1 MLVSFADGSCE
12 LHKQTLTLCSSTNQS
27 QPTSNLSEYLV
38 FEKIFCRE
46 GYASILQGHLT
57 YLAPELMRTLIRNG
71 STLSP
76 RERNTEGTNVY
87 AFRWGCYSVSWFFFG
102 REGWGGGAVLT
113 IKQID
118 GSDLKER
125 RVGFFKKSYYS
136 PTRLFISWKL
146 LRLLS
151 CLFTRLASL
160 GSAIQF

>member
-1 MLVSFADGSCE
+1 MQGGVRKYITRPPDLPCSRADAHTHKKWQYTVAEGEEYRRDKRVCVQVRLLLSVMICFGSGG
-12 LHKQTLTLCSSTNQS
+12 
-27 QPTSNLSEYLV
+27 V
-38 FEKIFCRE
+38 
-46 GYASILQGHLT
+46 
-57 YLAPELMRTLIRNG
+57 
-71 STLSP
+71 
-76 RERNTEGTNVY
+76 
-87 AFRWGCYSVSWFFFG
+87 
-102 REGWGGGAVLT
+102 GWGGGAVLT

-136 PTRLFISWKL
+136 PKRLLISWKL

>member
-1 MLVSFADGSCE
+1 MQGGVRKYITRPPDLPCSRADAHA
-12 LHKQTLTLCSSTNQS
+12 HKKWQYTVAEGEEYRRDKRVCVQVRLL
-27 QPTSNLSEYLV
+27 LSV
-38 FEKIFCRE
+38 MI
-46 GYASILQGHLT
+46 
-57 YLAPELMRTLIRNG
+57 
-71 STLSP
+71 
-76 RERNTEGTNVY
+76 
-87 AFRWGCYSVSWFFFG
+87 FFG

-136 PTRLFISWKL
+136 PKRLLISWKL

>member
-1 MLVSFADGSCE
+1 MQGGVRKYITRPPDLPCSRADAHA
-12 LHKQTLTLCSSTNQS
+12 HKKWQYTVAEGEEYRRDKRVCVQVRLL
-27 QPTSNLSEYLV
+27 LSV
-38 FEKIFCRE
+38 MIFFWS
-46 GYASILQGHLT
+46 GGVAG
-57 YLAPELMRTLIRNG
+57 G
-71 STLSP
+71 
-76 RERNTEGTNVY
+76 
-87 AFRWGCYSVSWFFFG
+87 
-102 REGWGGGAVLT
+102 GGGAVRK

-136 PTRLFISWKL
+136 LKRLLISWKL

>member
-1 MLVSFADGSCE
+1 
-12 LHKQTLTLCSSTNQS
+12 
-27 QPTSNLSEYLV
+27 
-38 FEKIFCRE
+38 
-46 GYASILQGHLT
+46 
-57 YLAPELMRTLIRNG
+57 MRSGEAVTQ
-71 STLSP
+71 
-76 RERNTEGTNVY
+76 
-87 AFRWGCYSVSWFFFG
+87 CHDFFWSG
-102 REGWGGGAVLT
+102 GVAGGAVLT

-136 PTRLFISWKL
+136 PKRLLISWKL

>member
-1 MLVSFADGSCE
+1 MQGGVRKYITRPPDLPCSRADAHA
-12 LHKQTLTLCSSTNQS
+12 HKKWQYTVAEGEEYRRDKRVCVQVRLL
-27 QPTSNLSEYLV
+27 LSV
-38 FEKIFCRE
+38 MI
-46 GYASILQGHLT
+46 
-57 YLAPELMRTLIRNG
+57 
-71 STLSP
+71 
-76 RERNTEGTNVY
+76 
-87 AFRWGCYSVSWFFFG
+87 FFG
-102 REGWGGGAVLT
+102 SGGVGGGGAVLT

-136 PTRLFISWKL
+136 LKRLLISWKL

>member
-1 MLVSFADGSCE
+1 MRSGEAVTQCHDFFLV
-12 LHKQTLTLCSSTNQS
+12 
-27 QPTSNLSEYLV
+27 
-38 FEKIFCRE
+38 
-46 GYASILQGHLT
+46 
-57 YLAPELMRTLIRNG
+57 
-71 STLSP
+71 
-76 RERNTEGTNVY
+76 
-87 AFRWGCYSVSWFFFG
+87 G
-102 REGWGGGAVLT
+102 RGGGGGGAVLT

-136 PTRLFISWKL
+136 LKRLLISWKL

>member
-1 MLVSFADGSCE
+1 
-12 LHKQTLTLCSSTNQS
+12 
-27 QPTSNLSEYLV
+27 
-38 FEKIFCRE
+38 
-46 GYASILQGHLT
+46 
-57 YLAPELMRTLIRNG
+57 MRSGEAVTQCH
-71 STLSP
+71 
-76 RERNTEGTNVY
+76 E
-87 AFRWGCYSVSWFFFG
+87 FFWSG
-102 REGWGGGAVLT
+102 RVGRGAVLT

-136 PTRLFISWKL
+136 PKRLLISWKL

>member
-1 MLVSFADGSCE
+1 MQGGVRKYITRPPDLPCSRADAHA
-12 LHKQTLTLCSSTNQS
+12 HKKWQYTVAEGEEYRRDKRVCVQVRLL
-27 QPTSNLSEYLV
+27 LSV
-38 FEKIFCRE
+38 MIFFW
-46 GYASILQGHLT
+46 S
-57 YLAPELMRTLIRNG
+57 
-71 STLSP
+71 
-76 RERNTEGTNVY
+76 
-87 AFRWGCYSVSWFFFG
+87 
-102 REGWGGGAVLT
+102 GGVGGGGAGAVLT

-136 PTRLFISWKL
+136 PKRLLISWKR

>member
-1 MLVSFADGSCE
+1 
-12 LHKQTLTLCSSTNQS
+12 
-27 QPTSNLSEYLV
+27 
-38 FEKIFCRE
+38 
-46 GYASILQGHLT
+46 
-57 YLAPELMRTLIRNG
+57 MRSGEAVTQCHDLFW
-71 STLSP
+71 
-76 RERNTEGTNVY
+76 V
-87 AFRWGCYSVSWFFFG
+87 G
-102 REGWGGGAVLT
+102 RGGVGGGGAVLT

-136 PTRLFISWKL
+136 PKRLLISWKL

>member
-1 MLVSFADGSCE
+1 MKGKIIITHVLISCHYFLLCEIKEVLVSFADGSCE

-38 FEKIFCRE
+38 FGNIFCRE

-87 AFRWGCYSVSWFFFG
+87 AFR
-102 REGWGGGAVLT
+102 
-113 IKQID
+113 
-118 GSDLKER
+118 
-125 RVGFFKKSYYS
+125 
-136 PTRLFISWKL
+136 
-146 LRLLS
+146 
-151 CLFTRLASL
+151 
-160 GSAIQF
+160 

>member
-1 MLVSFADGSCE
+1 MQGGVRKYITRPPNLPCSRADADAHKKWQYTVAEGEEYRRDKRVCVQVRLLLSVMIFFLV
-12 LHKQTLTLCSSTNQS
+12 
-27 QPTSNLSEYLV
+27 
-38 FEKIFCRE
+38 
-46 GYASILQGHLT
+46 
-57 YLAPELMRTLIRNG
+57 
-71 STLSP
+71 
-76 RERNTEGTNVY
+76 
-87 AFRWGCYSVSWFFFG
+87 G
-102 REGWGGGAVLT
+102 RGGAGGAVLT

-136 PTRLFISWKL
+136 PKRLLISWKL

>member
-1 MLVSFADGSCE
+1 MQGGVRKYITRPPDLPCSRADAHA
-12 LHKQTLTLCSSTNQS
+12 HKKWQYTVAEGEEYRRDKRVCVQVRLL
-27 QPTSNLSEYLV
+27 LSV
-38 FEKIFCRE
+38 MIFFWS
-46 GYASILQGHLT
+46 GG
-57 YLAPELMRTLIRNG
+57 
-71 STLSP
+71 
-76 RERNTEGTNVY
+76 V
-87 AFRWGCYSVSWFFFG
+87 
-102 REGWGGGAVLT
+102 GGGAVLT

-136 PTRLFISWKL
+136 LKRLLISWKL

>member
-1 MLVSFADGSCE
+1 MQGGVRKYITRPPDLPCSRADAHA
-12 LHKQTLTLCSSTNQS
+12 HKKWQYTVAEGEEYRRDKRVCVQVRLL
-27 QPTSNLSEYLV
+27 LSV
-38 FEKIFCRE
+38 M
-46 GYASILQGHLT
+46 S
-57 YLAPELMRTLIRNG
+57 
-71 STLSP
+71 
-76 RERNTEGTNVY
+76 
-87 AFRWGCYSVSWFFFG
+87 FFG

-136 PTRLFISWKL
+136 PKRLLISWKL

>member
-1 MLVSFADGSCE
+1 MRSGEAVTQCHDFFLV
-12 LHKQTLTLCSSTNQS
+12 
-27 QPTSNLSEYLV
+27 
-38 FEKIFCRE
+38 
-46 GYASILQGHLT
+46 
-57 YLAPELMRTLIRNG
+57 
-71 STLSP
+71 
-76 RERNTEGTNVY
+76 
-87 AFRWGCYSVSWFFFG
+87 G
-102 REGWGGGAVLT
+102 RGGGGGAGAVLT

-136 PTRLFISWKL
+136 PKRLLISWKR

>member
-1 MLVSFADGSCE
+1 MQGGVRKYITRPPDLPCSRADAHA
-12 LHKQTLTLCSSTNQS
+12 HKKWQYTVAEGEEYRRDKRVCVQVRLL
-27 QPTSNLSEYLV
+27 LSV
-38 FEKIFCRE
+38 MIFFWS
-46 GYASILQGHLT
+46 GGVA
-57 YLAPELMRTLIRNG
+57 
-71 STLSP
+71 
-76 RERNTEGTNVY
+76 
-87 AFRWGCYSVSWFFFG
+87 
-102 REGWGGGAVLT
+102 GGGAVLT

-136 PTRLFISWKL
+136 LKRLLISWKL

>member
-1 MLVSFADGSCE
+1 MQGGVRKYITRPPDLPCSRADAHA
-12 LHKQTLTLCSSTNQS
+12 HKKWQYTVAEGEEYRRDKRVCVQVRLL
-27 QPTSNLSEYLV
+27 LSV
-38 FEKIFCRE
+38 MIFFWS
-46 GYASILQGHLT
+46 GGV
-57 YLAPELMRTLIRNG
+57 G
-71 STLSP
+71 
-76 RERNTEGTNVY
+76 
-87 AFRWGCYSVSWFFFG
+87 
-102 REGWGGGAVLT
+102 GGGAVLT

-136 PTRLFISWKL
+136 PKRLLISWKL

>member
-1 MLVSFADGSCE
+1 MQGGVRKYITRPPDLPCSRADAHAHKKWQYTVAEGEEYRRDKRVCVQVRLLLSVMIFFLV
-12 LHKQTLTLCSSTNQS
+12 
-27 QPTSNLSEYLV
+27 
-38 FEKIFCRE
+38 
-46 GYASILQGHLT
+46 
-57 YLAPELMRTLIRNG
+57 
-71 STLSP
+71 
-76 RERNTEGTNVY
+76 
-87 AFRWGCYSVSWFFFG
+87 G
-102 REGWGGGAVLT
+102 RGGGAVLT

-136 PTRLFISWKL
+136 PTRLFISCKL

>member
-1 MLVSFADGSCE
+1 MQGGVRKYITRPPDLPCSRADAHA
-12 LHKQTLTLCSSTNQS
+12 HKKWQYTVAEGEEYRRDKRVCVQVRLL
-27 QPTSNLSEYLV
+27 LSV
-38 FEKIFCRE
+38 MIFFWS
-46 GYASILQGHLT
+46 GGVAG
-57 YLAPELMRTLIRNG
+57 
-71 STLSP
+71 
-76 RERNTEGTNVY
+76 
-87 AFRWGCYSVSWFFFG
+87 
-102 REGWGGGAVLT
+102 GGGAVLT

-136 PTRLFISWKL
+136 LKRLLISLKL